1 MSSGKY
7 KIEQRRL
14 MIERNCLETTERD
27 LKAPWSPLKNLK
39 IYSQMSSGKYASSSV
54 VIAIIVTATK
64 FLSNSY

>member
-7 KIEQRRL
+7 KVEH
-14 MIERNCLETTERD
+14 
-27 LKAPWSPLKNLK
+27 
-39 IYSQMSSGKYASSSV
+39 ASSSSVV